1 MKCRPGSDAR
11 RGARSHERGLCAG
24 SVGGARHAEE
34 ESTSK
39 KKKNELQDAIGATLS
54 CDDVFFDGQ
63 KHVACVC
70 GGDVDVEERRER
82 HREAWGRRLPSAV
95 GWDMDV

>member
-1 MKCRPGSDAR
+1 MCRLSRRRAPR
-11 RGARSHERGLCAG
+11 RGGID
-24 SVGGARHAEE
+24 V
-34 ESTSK
+34 K
-39 KKKNELQDAIGATLS
+39 KKKNELQDAIGATSS

>member
-1 MKCRPGSDAR
+1 MCRLSRRRAPR
-11 RGARSHERGLCAG
+11 RGGID
-24 SVGGARHAEE
+24 V
-34 ESTSK
+34 K

>member
-1 MKCRPGSDAR
+1 MPDVELAATNVVCVQAQSEAR
-11 RGARSHERGLCAG
+11 ATQRRNR
-24 SVGGARHAEE
+24 RQ
-34 ESTSK
+34 